1 VLSIPLGLPEFKVI
15 KQELLSYGY
24 AIHVEKTETQ
34 ERCPHCGFATSSV
47 HDRRTRKVRDL
58 AIFHQPVYLFVKV
71 KRYRCWNC
79 SQVFSASLESIQPN
93 QHYTNRFCE
102 YLYELCEGSTIQE
115 VSRKHRIPYTTLERI
130 YYSIASKKAK
140 ERQAAKGASFQEG
153 MVLSL
158 DEIAVKKGHQY
169 ETVLMDAKAGSVMG
183 MHADRQCDSAINLLS
198 QNVLSKEMV
207 QTVILDMWEPYHKAV
222 RALFPSAS
230 IVIDKY
236 HVVQKVTQ
244 ALDQARKEFSPLKKA
259 RYLLL
264 KGCEKLRKDQ
274 RLRLDDILEEY
285 PALSIAYY
293 LKELFRDFYR
303 TDGYNEAKERL
314 EEWIQLAKQSPFASF
329 QEAANTLERW
339 KEPIL
344 SYFLCPYT
352 NARIEGT
359 NHKIKNIKRRA
370 YGYRNLERFRLRVF
384 LECTGNTTGSQ
395 AA

>member
-1 VLSIPLGLPEFKVI
+1 
-15 KQELLSYGY
+15 
-24 AIHVEKTETQ
+24 
-34 ERCPHCGFATSSV
+34 
-47 HDRRTRKVRDL
+47 
-58 AIFHQPVYLFVKV
+58 
-71 KRYRCWNC
+71 
-79 SQVFSASLESIQPN
+79 
-93 QHYTNRFCE
+93 
-102 YLYELCEGSTIQE
+102 
-115 VSRKHRIPYTTLERI
+115 
-130 YYSIASKKAK
+130 
-140 ERQAAKGASFQEG
+140 

-169 ETVLMDAKAGSVMG
+169 ETVLMDARAGSVMG

-198 QNVLSKEMV
+198 QNILSKEMV
-207 QTVILDMWEPYHKAV
+207 QTVILDMWGPYHKAV

-314 EEWIQLAKQSPFASF
+314 EEWIKLAKQSPFASF

>member
-1 VLSIPLGLPEFKVI
+1 MLSISLGLPEFQIV

-34 ERCPHCGFATSSV
+34 ERCPHCGFLTSTV

-58 AIFHQPVYLFVKV
+58 AVFRQPVYLFVEV

-79 SQVFSASLESIQPN
+79 FQVFSASFESIPPN
-93 QHYTNRFCE
+93 QYYTNRCYE
-102 YLYELCEGSTIQE
+102 YFYELCEGSTIQE

-140 ERQAAKGASFQEG
+140 ERQAAMEASSPEG

-158 DEIAVKKGHQY
+158 DEIAVKKGQQY

-244 ALDQARKEFSPLKKA
+244 ALDQARKELSSLKKA
-259 RYLLL
+259 RFLLL
-264 KGCEKLRKDQ
+264 KGYEKLRKDQ

-285 PALSIAYY
+285 PLSIAYY

-303 TDGYNEAKERL
+303 TEEYNEAKERL
-314 EEWIQLAKQSPFASF
+314 EEWIGLAKQSPFASF
-329 QEAANTLERW
+329 QQAANTLERW

-344 SYFLCPYT
+344 SYFLCSYT

-370 YGYRNLERFRLRVF
+370 YGYRNRERFRLHVF